1 MSTEIQLSDWAAV
14 TKELKQFGAPGE
26 VTTDE
31 TSIRVE
37 FGSAYVEVTKDGS
50 IHTGMPLHNL
60 EHDGEGTLVVDHET
74 GSITVETDALEY
86 TFRRP

>member
-1 MSTEIQLSDWAAV
+1 MTTTIDLPDWEAIQ
-14 TKELKQFGAPGE
+14 TELKQFGTTGE
-26 VTTDE
+26 VTADD

-37 FGSAYVEVTKDGS
+37 FGSAYIEVTSEGS

-60 EHDGEGTLVVDHET
+60 EHDGEAKLIVNHEN
-74 GSITVETDALEY
+74 GSITVETDELNY

>member
-1 MSTEIQLSDWAAV
+1 MTTTIHLTDWEAIQ
-14 TKELKQFGAPGE
+14 TELKQFGTTGE
-26 VTTDE
+26 VTADD

-37 FGSAYVEVTKDGS
+37 FGSAYIEVTREGS

-60 EHDGEGTLVVDHET
+60 EHDGEAKLIVNHEN
-74 GSITVETDALEY
+74 GSITVETDELNY